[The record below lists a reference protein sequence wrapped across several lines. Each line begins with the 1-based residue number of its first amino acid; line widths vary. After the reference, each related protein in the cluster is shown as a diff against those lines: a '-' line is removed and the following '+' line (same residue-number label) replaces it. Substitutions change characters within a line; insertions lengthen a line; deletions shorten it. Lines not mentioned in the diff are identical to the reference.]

1 MPTKKSQLN
10 AKKSEVYKV
19 KGRRASRQLAMQ
31 TLYAW
36 QTSGESLVQ
45 LKQDLHRGANIA
57 NAQEGEDLS
66 QIFSNSDKNFCLE
79 LIDGVAKA
87 TDILDEHIKKHT
99 DLEFDKLGI
108 IELSILRIG
117 LYELKNFLETPTR
130 VIINEAI
137 ELAKNF
143 GAQDSF
149 KFVNGVLDKSQQ
161 DFRKN

>member
-1 MPTKKSQLN
+1 MPTKKPQLN
-10 AKKSEVYKV
+10 TKTSKVYKV

-31 TLYAW
+31 SLYAW

-66 QIFSNSDKNFCLE
+66 QIFKNSDKSFCLE
-79 LIDGVAKA
+79 LIDGVVNNA
-87 TDILDEHIKKHT
+87 DVLDEYIKKHT
-99 DLEFDKLGI
+99 DLEFEKLGI

-149 KFVNGVLDKSQQ
+149 KFINGVLDKAQS
-161 DFRKN
+161 DFRD